1 MMPAFSAL
9 ADVLGQVA
17 QVVRALPDE
26 AYAAPGPRGVSG
38 SVGAHVRH
46 CLDHVMALEQALVS
60 RRVDYDARQRGG
72 DIETSRRAG
81 LRALDAARARLAA
94 LDDRWLS
101 ALVLVESQIAPGG
114 RRVEAQ
120 STIGRELAF
129 VISHTIH
136 HSATLNVLLHQQDAH
151 PAPAG
156 FGYAPS
162 TPCALSA

>member
-1 MMPAFSAL
+1 MRPAFSVL

-17 QVVRALPDE
+17 DVVRALSDG
-26 AYAAPGPRGVSG
+26 AYTAPGPRGVSG

-46 CLDHVMALEQALVS
+46 CLDHILALEQALVC
-60 RRVDYDARQRGG
+60 RHIDYDARHRGG
-72 DIETSRRAG
+72 RVETDRRTAI
-81 LRALDAARARLAA
+81 AAIDAARARLAA
-94 LDDRWLS
+94 LDDRGL
-101 ALVLVESQIAPGG
+101 AQLVQVRTQIAPDGSSVLT
-114 RRVEAQ
+114 R

-136 HSATLNVLLHQQDAH
+136 HNATINVLLHRQNEHDL
-151 PAPAG
+151 PAG